1 MVQMVV
7 QMVQIGANSAHGANS
22 GANGAKWCTWFKL
35 RKLLKICAITAHGGA
50 KGASWCK
57 EGPQDF
63 WSPPGTGGGRGTAS
77 QYYDCTTS
85 PHNAP
90 NPNCGLASKSS
101 SPLASLHIFHI
112 RSIFHLLHL

>member
-1 MVQMVV
+1 MEMVHMAQMVV

-63 WSPPGTGGGRGTAS
+63 WSPPGTEWSSMNYIAYS
-77 QYYDCTTS
+77 V
-85 PHNAP
+85 
-90 NPNCGLASKSS
+90 NCGLASKSS